1 MSTSDENQQL
11 FRKVALQRLSSPD
24 RVDALLGLRRPPTPW
39 IWASAAIT
47 VFAVLYWGIAGRVEH
62 KVPGRCILINPS
74 GVAEI
79 SAAAAG
85 RVAKLAVRVGDRVVP
100 GQELGR
106 ILREDLFEQIEQ
118 ALARLGE
125 LERRQ
130 KEVARFGTLAVRQT
144 KKAGTAEHVSIEE
157 QTRLAKERAKAL
169 QERLEVENRL
179 AAQGLITRQTTLDTE
194 QALAG
199 QILERERLR
208 DRSKQLTLQKE
219 EEDRQRNREGVSI
232 GFQVNEARRNL
243 DALRDMER
251 QTAPILSPYA
261 GRVIEVKAQN
271 GILVSYGAEILQ
283 IERSTD
289 DAVSIEAALYLP
301 GGEGKMVSS
310 GMPVEIVP
318 DYVKRQEFGFLRAKV
333 IQVSDYPTSIPG
345 MRPLVQNDNLL
356 KELSGTHAP
365 IFARARLDQAANG
378 AFVWSAAAFKPPA
391 VRSGALCQ
399 AEVTV
404 GTRRP
409 IELLLPALRVL
420 MGIL

>member
-1 MSTSDENQQL
+1 MSSDENQQL

-39 IWASAAIT
+39 IWASAAI
-47 VFAVLYWGIAGRVEH
+47 ALLAALYWGIAGRVEQ
-62 KVPGRCILINPS
+62 KVAGRCILISPS

-85 RVAKLAVRVGDRVVP
+85 RVTNLAVRVGDRVVP
-100 GQELGR
+100 GQEIGR

-130 KEVARFGTLAVRQT
+130 KEVAGFGTLTGKQT
-144 KKAGTAEHVSIEE
+144 QQAGNAERASIDE
-157 QTRLAKERAKAL
+157 QMRLAAERAKAFE
-169 QERLEVENRL
+169 QRLEVESGL

-208 DRSKQLTLQKE
+208 DRAKQLVLQSA
-219 EEDRQRNREGVSI
+219 EEDRQRNRERISI
-232 GFQVNEARRNL
+232 EFQVSEARRNL
-243 DALRDMER
+243 GALRDMER
-251 QTAPILSPYA
+251 QTAPVVSPYA
-261 GRVIEVKAQN
+261 GRVIEVKAHN
-271 GILVSYGAEILQ
+271 GMSVSYGAEILQ
-283 IERSTD
+283 IERSAKD
-289 DAVSIEAALYLP
+289 GVAIEAALYLP
-301 GGEGKMVSS
+301 GGAGKRVLP
-310 GMPVEIVP
+310 GMPVELVP

-333 IQVSDYPTSIPG
+333 LQVSEYPTSTPG

-365 IFARARLDQAANG
+365 IFARAGLDQAANG

-391 VRSGALCQ
+391 VRSGALCH

-404 GTRRP
+404 GTHRP
-409 IELLLPALRVL
+409 IELLLPALRSVL
-420 MGIL
+420 GIQ